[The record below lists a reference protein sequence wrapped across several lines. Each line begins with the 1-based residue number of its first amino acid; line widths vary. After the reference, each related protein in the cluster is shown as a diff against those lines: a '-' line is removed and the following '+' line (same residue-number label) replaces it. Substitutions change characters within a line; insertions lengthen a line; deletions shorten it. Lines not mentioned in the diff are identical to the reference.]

1 MSLRAAALLLAA
13 ALPAAAKAPA
23 KAPAKPERVTFAQ
36 ICRRPDIRLRIVA
49 PKGGKKESRDAAQ
62 PLGEGASARPQRDG
76 SQIVDWDR
84 SDVSQKDCRARLSR
98 LAKAFPGR
106 LQYVR
111 TPSKKF
117 RQAKERADKQVPEGL
132 RKDPRKGGILNWF
145 FDQSGRGRSGDEPGG
160 VYAGGL
166 RDAVASRPSGN
177 WRNAPRS
184 QLPSSYRRR
193 TGTPPSPGGGRRNAG
208 FFDPI
213 ERGFREV
220 GRGLDRVGEFTQETY
235 RAGRA
240 WTGDRVSDLSTAV
253 GAPWSGGLRNGVQLP
268 TRGTGFRFVR
278 YGQWGTARMV
288 NGIQYIG
295 QRLARAGAPTM
306 QVGDMSYKNG
316 GPIRRHKSHQN
327 GRDVDIFFISGRG
340 GFDTASNWLL
350 IRSALDN
357 PYMRVSNVFIS
368 NQKKAALLSY
378 ARRIGDPMASRA
390 ASVMSY
396 EPGHNDHFHIRI
408 N

>member
-1 MSLRAAALLLAA
+1 MSLAAVALLLAA

-23 KAPAKPERVTFAQ
+23 KAPAKGERVTFSQ
-36 ICRRPDIRLRIVA
+36 ICQRPDIRLRVVA
-49 PKGGKKESRDAAQ
+49 PKGERKRGADASQ

-84 SDVSQKDCRARLSR
+84 SGVSDRECRARLSR
-98 LAKAFPGR
+98 LAKTFPGR
-106 LQYVR
+106 LQYIR
-111 TPSKKF
+111 TPSKKY
-117 RQAKERADKQVPEGL
+117 RQAKERMEGRVPEAL
-132 RKDPRKGGILNWF
+132 RKDPRKGGVIGRF
-145 FDQSGRGRSGDEPGG
+145 FDQTGRQRPGDEPGA
-160 VYAGGL
+160 VYAGGM

-184 QLPSSYRRR
+184 EMPAKYRRR
-193 TGTPPSPGGGRRNAG
+193 GAAPPAPG
-208 FFDPI
+208 PV
-213 ERGFREV
+213 ERGLRRV

-235 RAGRA
+235 RSGRA
-240 WTGDRVSDLSTAV
+240 WTGDRVSDISKAV
-253 GAPWSGGLRNGVQLP
+253 GAPWSGGLRRGVQLP
-268 TRGTGFRFVR
+268 RQGTGFRFVR
-278 YGQWGTARMV
+278 YGQWGTANLV
-288 NGIQYIG
+288 NGIQHIG
-295 QRLARAGAPTM
+295 HQLARAGAPSM

-327 GRDVDIFFISGRG
+327 GRDVDIFFINGRR
-340 GFDTASNWLL
+340 GFDTASNWLVL
-350 IRSALDN
+350 RSALDN
-357 PYMRVSNVFIS
+357 PYMRVSNVFVS
-368 NQKKAALLSY
+368 NQKKAALIAY